1 MKANELIDKLNSG
14 ALTVEFTKVD
24 GSHRVM
30 KCTRAMAIIP
40 EEHHPKTT
48 QTSESS
54 IRVFDLEA
62 QGWRS
67 FIYENVTNIYE

>member
-1 MKANELIDKLNSG
+1 MKASELIDKLNSG
-14 ALTVEFTKVD
+14 QLTIEFTKVD

-30 KCTRAMAIIP
+30 KCTRDMTIIP
-40 EEHHPKTT
+40 QEHHPKTT

-67 FIYENVTNIYE
+67 FIFENVTNIYE

>member
-1 MKANELIDKLNSG
+1 
-14 ALTVEFTKVD
+14 
-24 GSHRVM
+24 
-30 KCTRAMAIIP
+30 MAIIP

-67 FIYENVTNIYE
+67 FIFENVTNIYE